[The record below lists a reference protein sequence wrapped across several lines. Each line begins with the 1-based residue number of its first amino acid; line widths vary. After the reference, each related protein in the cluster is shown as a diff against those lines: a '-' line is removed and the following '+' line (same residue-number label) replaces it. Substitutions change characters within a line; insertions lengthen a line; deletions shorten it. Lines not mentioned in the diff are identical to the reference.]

1 MGMISYLYNL
11 GEQIVGWE
19 KNNYVYSNESSYYW
33 GSPATISF
41 QANQVVVSAANSGSG
56 RGAKCVTSSGIDFT
70 KVSKLYIN
78 VVSRSGDITGYG
90 LARSLNGYPYG
101 SASVRSATYTNTGL
115 KSYDMS
121 DLTGDIYISLFCMIN
136 WNYSATQ
143 TVNSVYLEYLYDYSV
158 VCDANKGT
166 VTSSNYLDT
175 FTLTTTTNSG
185 YVFKGYYVNGSLIS
199 RDSTHTFTLDAD
211 VTVNAEF
218 YSVSVLYDSE
228 LGTAT
233 YTDNGNQT
241 ITLSATPTEQGQF
254 VGWYINSTKISD
266 NSTYTYSVLNDVTIE
281 ARFEKIWDVDDR
293 VDGNG
298 AIQYT
303 RGNDKNDVTF
313 SVIPEA
319 NHHFTQYEVQLAL
332 SAIFPD
338 GKLKSAGTAHDEL
351 TPSKATARVGSVDLG
366 TLEWVYYASS
376 NAFYSRDLGSLIK
389 APEASGIMPN
399 ISCSLY
405 PTTTSVGSNAAAA
418 NMPDKSITVRK
429 TNGYVYIRDTSY
441 TDVTA
446 FTTAMSGVYLYY
458 ELATPIEEDVSI
470 DLSYPVYQGGT
481 EQLLPENGTEPTTS
495 PLLADIQ
502 YPDQL
507 RTNQQFTY
515 RECPTTQDGT
525 ATIQSL
531 KGNTL
536 VWNQQIENGNFADNS
551 NWSFNALTPTIAN
564 NKATYSGFG
573 SGVSCQARYN
583 LNSIFSNNHDY
594 LICFDLETSAGINS
608 RLMVVTSDWYV
619 SYQTSQVRYSSKT
632 RISYVLSKNDLT
644 LDFTRLWFVFDK
656 PNDTNPSWSIT
667 NFIMVDLTQL
677 NNSAITDATSFRSYF
692 SLPYYAYDSGSL
704 LSFNGTGIKTVGRN
718 LFNPSSVAKGRIDN
732 GNVGYASDTTDLTVN
747 GSQIQYTTIER
758 YRGVVSDFIE
768 VKPSTVYYL
777 KLNLQISTGGCS
789 VYYDGYDENK
799 NWLNRISGSSLS
811 VGDNSIHFTTFGRA
825 KYVRFSFQSY
835 EVSTTTLDNIMF
847 IDADTSY
854 EPYQSSTL
862 YFTTATQYFTETPLY
877 LHLRSDIIIT
887 AYFVEDDK
895 FHITASTDFKYGS
908 IYISDNDVYS
918 GTVVTLW
925 ARPFPDYNFV
935 QWDDGTY
942 TNPKSITVTED
953 VTIVAEY
960 QRVLESNGIYQY
972 RCFVKDQLDM
982 EGSPK
987 AFMVVDTFDLKR
999 DIMTKATSSITVL
1012 EMAGNVNDGDVIVVY
1027 DPKGTFLYNGVIN
1040 SISDKTIKCS
1050 QMPSFYK
1057 GTWIYNTSAKST
1069 LEQEIATLL
1078 QDYADGKMYGAT
1090 WVDGQ
1095 VAQRLGGITIDYVGS
1110 TSVSLPTDDVYQS
1123 KDMEDFI
1130 YELYEKYNIIFDFE
1144 INISGTNY
1152 VHIKVP
1158 TYSPVKVGN
1167 NMYAIQDM
1175 SPITTIE
1182 ETNKL
1187 IIYGT
1192 NKSYRATY
1200 IATKNS
1206 IVKEPNTTANRFDIT
1221 NTAIVFSDDP
1231 EADLVANN
1239 LPETMY
1245 NHKLTFRLIIKNFIY
1260 QFDDFKLGGSLDVY
1274 HNDDYYN
1281 SVLTGYQI
1289 KKSSNKNITEVS
1301 FTCGKVRNS
1310 LTNKLTL
1317 RRVL

>member
-1 MGMISYLYNL
+1 MLPNTFWQLEYIQASGSQYINTGITINNNFSSVRGKVVKTGTNGSWDCLFGARNSGTNQLYLGANSSNKLYYGCGGNNGDNLTNFTNNVEYEFVLTRTDIQFGTYTKTHSNAFTGCDRAMWIFHGNNFDSRFIGKLYYLEFYYNNELAYNFIPAMRKSDSVVGMYETVNGVFY
-11 GEQIVGWE
+11 
-19 KNNYVYSNESSYYW
+19 
-33 GSPATISF
+33 T
-41 QANQVVVSAANSGSG
+41 NSGSG
-56 RGAKCVTSSGIDFT
+56 TFARGGVVDAPLNIAIEDNPLAISVNDNIDLVANFINN
-70 KVSKLYIN
+70 YI
-78 VVSRSGDITGYG
+78 IT
-90 LARSLNGYPYG
+90 
-101 SASVRSATYTNTGL
+101 
-115 KSYDMS
+115 
-121 DLTGDIYISLFCMIN
+121 
-136 WNYSATQ
+136 
-143 TVNSVYLEYLYDYSV
+143 LEYDQ
-158 VCDANKGT
+158 T
-166 VTSSNYLDT
+166 
-175 FTLTTTTNSG
+175 
-185 YVFKGYYVNGSLIS
+185 
-199 RDSTHTFTLDAD
+199 
-211 VTVNAEF
+211 
-218 YSVSVLYDSE
+218 
-228 LGTAT
+228 LGTAS
-233 YTDNGNQT
+233 YEWDGAT
-241 ITLSATPTEQGQF
+241 IILSAVPTSIGQF
-254 VGWYINSTKISD
+254 VGWYINSTQIST
-266 NSTYTYSVLNDVTIE
+266 NTTFTYTPYQDTTIE
-281 ARFEKIWDVDDR
+281 ARFERVWGIDDR

-303 RGNDKNDVTF
+303 RGTDKNDVAF
-313 SVIPEA
+313 SVIPDSH
-319 NHHFTQYEVQLAL
+319 HHFTQYEVQLAL

-338 GKLKSAGTAHDEL
+338 GKLKSAGTVYDEL
-351 TPSKATARVGSVDLG
+351 TPTKGYNRVGSVTFNGSENWLYIEADVQAWFTLVDSNLPNSNFVNSNINSTVFVTSDINPWALDNSIWMRYGQWHIKPSSSIAPSGQTAQGLSEFKTWLSNNPQTIYFELG
-366 TLEWVYYASS
+366 
-376 NAFYSRDLGSLIK
+376 
-389 APEASGIMPN
+389 
-399 ISCSLY
+399 
-405 PTTTSVGSNAAAA
+405 
-418 NMPDKSITVRK
+418 
-429 TNGYVYIRDTSY
+429 
-441 TDVTA
+441 
-446 FTTAMSGVYLYY
+446 
-458 ELATPIEEDVSI
+458 TPIEVDLTV

-1057 GTWIYNTSAKST
+1057 GTWIYNTSAKTT